1 MQAVHLCQVWSTST
15 DRCLKAP
22 NVDVLSILF
31 YAERQCLITSCGNGL
46 NSKMVLLIVPMY
58 IFSWSSAPV
67 PPLIFGLRH
76 LSAVDLRKKEARGG
90 CSGFLSAC
98 QLTVHR
104 IPADASIV
112 CWSPRE
118 STTARNPLIGYTHT
132 CDMNS
137 LRRS

>member
-67 PPLIFGLRH
+67 PPLIFEKRRQVEVGLDFCLH
-76 LSAVDLRKKEARGG
+76 V
-90 CSGFLSAC
+90 
-98 QLTVHR
+98 
-104 IPADASIV
+104 
-112 CWSPRE
+112 
-118 STTARNPLIGYTHT
+118 
-132 CDMNS
+132 S
-137 LRRS
+137 LQCT

>member
-98 QLTVHR
+98 QLTVHI

-118 STTARNPLIGYTHT
+118 STSARNPSIGYKHK
-132 CDMNS
+132 CGMNS
-137 LRRS
+137 QRRS

>member
-67 PPLIFGLRH
+67 RPLIFE
-76 LSAVDLRKKEARGG
+76 KKGAPGG
-90 CSGFLSAC
+90 CSGFFVCMIAYSGHDSRGCINRMLVAQSEH
-98 QLTVHR
+98 HR
-104 IPADASIV
+104 Q
-112 CWSPRE
+112 E
-118 STTARNPLIGYTHT
+118 SVDWIQAYMRHEFTAAPLV
-132 CDMNS
+132 
-137 LRRS
+137 